1 MAKQRSKFPNDPN
14 MHTIALTVI
23 SAIPWAMG
31 REQLLAF
38 SDDLFMFFYG
48 LLHYTVQNQGY
59 LYTPSSSKWE
69 KLATKILKIC
79 LPRQSDVIGLILT

>member
-1 MAKQRSKFPNDPN
+1 MAKQTSKFPNDPN

-48 LLHYTVQNQGY
+48 LLHAA
-59 LYTPSSSKWE
+59 LYGAKSGLLMNSKLE
-69 KLATKILKIC
+69 
-79 LPRQSDVIGLILT
+79 

>member
-1 MAKQRSKFPNDPN
+1 MAKQTSKFPNDPN

-48 LLHYTVQNQGY
+48 LLHYTV
-59 LYTPSSSKWE
+59 
-69 KLATKILKIC
+69 
-79 LPRQSDVIGLILT
+79 

>member
-31 REQLLAF
+31 REQLLVF
-38 SDDLFMFFYG
+38 SNDLFMFSYRLVF
-48 LLHYTVQNQGY
+48 YTV
-59 LYTPSSSKWE
+59 
-69 KLATKILKIC
+69 
-79 LPRQSDVIGLILT
+79 